1 MKLHRHTRT
10 RSRKTQGVAQ
20 VTRVE
25 MRELFKLLAVA
36 SLVITALYLVSLLE
50 RVSIRSIVV
59 NSTLKHVD
67 RDGLREVV
75 ADYSHE
81 GFFTIDLATFEKD
94 IEDLPWVFSAT
105 IKRRWPSE
113 LSILIKEQKPIF
125 RWQESALLN
134 QRYQVFE
141 VSEAKQFEQLVV
153 LSGSPERSVH
163 LASFYRDYADSF
175 AQLDLAI
182 HAVHEDGRYDKR
194 VKLENG
200 IVLKLSRRD
209 YLKQMQIAR
218 SALSLF
224 PLKERAMI
232 AEIDL
237 RHSNGF
243 AVQWKQKDS

>member
-94 IEDLPWVFSAT
+94 IEDLPF
-105 IKRRWPSE
+105 
-113 LSILIKEQKPIF
+113 F
-125 RWQESALLN
+125 R
-134 QRYQVFE
+134 
-141 VSEAKQFEQLVV
+141 
-153 LSGSPERSVH
+153 P
-163 LASFYRDYADSF
+163 RD
-175 AQLDLAI
+175 
-182 HAVHEDGRYDKR
+182 
-194 VKLENG
+194 
-200 IVLKLSRRD
+200 
-209 YLKQMQIAR
+209 
-218 SALSLF
+218 
-224 PLKERAMI
+224 
-232 AEIDL
+232 
-237 RHSNGF
+237 
-243 AVQWKQKDS
+243 